1 MKKAY
6 SKPDILFESFSLATS
21 IAAGCEVKL
30 DTQAAYV
37 CGIKFDNTTIFTNDV
52 TNCRADKGGTVIAD
66 GGTADQLCYHNPYE
80 ANNVFAS

>member
-6 SKPDILFESFSLATS
+6 SKPDILFESFSMATS

-37 CGIKFDNTTIFTNDV
+37 CGVKFDNVTLFTNEV
-52 TNCRADKGGTVIAD
+52 TNCKSGDGLVIAEGD
-66 GGTADQLCYHNPYE
+66 KMYNKLCYHNPYE